1 MNILRQS
8 QFKHLTF
15 KNTKTSITSKQIS
28 IMIEIVKNIGRS
40 LTILELPEIKDKI
53 PNPHN

>member
-8 QFKHLTF
+8 QFKYLKF